1 MTSPKTSIFA
11 AATAMALAP
20 AAVLIF
26 LAPGA
31 SAQARGQVASVSVEI
46 ADGAKSNASSD
57 RVVREQ
63 IKAGARTVCAAVSVH
78 SPLLPREQA
87 DCERMTVAEALRKLG
102 DTNIVVASN

>member
-31 SAQARGQVASVSVEI
+31 SAQTRGQVASISVEI
-46 ADGAKSNASSD
+46 ADAAKSDASSV
-57 RVVREQ
+57 VVREQ
-63 IKAGARTVCAAVSVH
+63 IKAGARTVCAAVSIH

-87 DCERMTVAEALRKLG
+87 DCERTTVAEALRKLG
-102 DTNIVVASN
+102 DANIVVASN

>member
-31 SAQARGQVASVSVEI
+31 SAQTREQVASISVEI
-46 ADGAKSNASSD
+46 SYDGKTHASD
-57 RVVREQ
+57 QQIIRDQ
-63 IKAGARTVCAAVSVH
+63 IKAGARTVCAAVSIH

-102 DTNIVVASN
+102 DVNIVVASN

>member
-31 SAQARGQVASVSVEI
+31 SAQTREQVASISVEI
-46 ADGAKSNASSD
+46 SYDGKTRASD
-57 RVVREQ
+57 QQIIRDQ
-63 IKAGARTVCAAVSVH
+63 IKAGARTVCAAVSIH

-87 DCERMTVAEALRKLG
+87 DCERMTAAEALRKLG
-102 DTNIVVASN
+102 DVNIVVASN